1 MYGIAT
7 MLRGS
12 MPVQNFM
19 LSICNRINNA
29 AREHA
34 RWRVVARVRKRVLA
48 ERVCAVER
56 GEAGGAAGG
65 ECVRVRERS
74 RAGGSSSGTQ
84 RSVRSLYVRE

>member
-12 MPVQNFM
+12 MLAKNIM
-19 LSICNRINNA
+19 LAIYHRINNA

-34 RWRVVARVRKRVLA
+34 RWRVVARARERVRA

-56 GEAGGAAGG
+56 GEAGGTPGG
-65 ECVRVRERS
+65 E
-74 RAGGSSSGTQ
+74 
-84 RSVRSLYVRE
+84 YV